1 MHLYVYGRILTRLR
15 LTPTTP
21 PIYPIP
27 TRHNVTRNTTHK
39 KQFSSLSYPPPL
51 APSPFWFL
59 RWFFF
64 FSPGVRIGLFTPD
77 RAFDMVSKAQIAK
90 LREPSIKLVDLVTTE
105 MMNMCKDASAK
116 VNLPK
121 KNTTV
126 VQINPFLRGEGG
138 EESRG
143 GVSCVLPSLSL
154 CTPHT
159 HILHLCCNRYHH
171 THSLLHFPCP
181 YQTSRNLL

>member
-1 MHLYVYGRILTRLR
+1 M
-15 LTPTTP
+15 
-21 PIYPIP
+21 
-27 TRHNVTRNTTHK
+27 
-39 KQFSSLSYPPPL
+39 
-51 APSPFWFL
+51 
-59 RWFFF
+59 
-64 FSPGVRIGLFTPD
+64 RIGLFTPD

-159 HILHLCCNRYHH
+159 HILHLCCNTITH
-171 THSLLHFPCP
+171 THFSTFLAHTKPLVTFCNPVLVWFSLDTT
-181 YQTSRNLL
+181 YY